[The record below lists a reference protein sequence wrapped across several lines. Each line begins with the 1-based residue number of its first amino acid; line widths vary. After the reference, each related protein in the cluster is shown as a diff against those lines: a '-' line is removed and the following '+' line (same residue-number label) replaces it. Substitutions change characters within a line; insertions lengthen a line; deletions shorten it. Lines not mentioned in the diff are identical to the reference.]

1 MYIEMGAYVHYVL
14 IEITTLCRDGG
25 VCTCTLCKKTT
36 NRDEMGAY
44 VHYVRLTNRDGGVCT
59 LCKTY

>member
-1 MYIEMGAYVHYVL
+1 MGADVHYVRVTNRDGGGCTLCKTYLIEMGA
-14 IEITTLCRDGG
+14 D
-25 VCTCTLCKKTT
+25 
-36 NRDEMGAY
+36 